1 MMPVLIAALVLLAIY
16 MGGCLWGF
24 RYACARIQDP
34 DWEDPE
40 SLAKTIWKDHP
51 VSIPGAIAWLR
62 EHNAQ
67 DVTVESHDGL
77 TLRGKWVPAEKPIG
91 TIVIFHGYHS
101 NYVSDY
107 GGIFQQYHDWGL
119 NLLLCRQRSHGES
132 DGKYITFG
140 VKERLD
146 VLTWLQ
152 FHNRVHGVDNV
163 YLGGISMGASTVMY
177 AAGEELPPNVRGIVA
192 DCGFTSPREILTL
205 VAGNMKLPGRLMVP
219 GVALWAKALDH
230 TDLLSC
236 DSRKTLARAKVP
248 VLFIHGKADDFV
260 PCWMSEE
267 SYAACASEKH
277 LVLVE
282 GAGHGMSYMVDKPRV
297 KAALKDFYY
306 GHLSDQYTK

>member
-51 VSIPGAIAWLR
+51 ISIPGAIAWLR

-67 DVTVESHDGL
+67 EVTVESHDGL

-132 DGKYITFG
+132 DGSYITFG

-177 AAGEELPPNVRGIVA
+177 AAGEDLPPNVRGIVA

-219 GVALWAKALDH
+219 GVCLWAKVLDH
-230 TDLLSC
+230 TDLL
-236 DSRKTLARAKVP
+236 
-248 VLFIHGKADDFV
+248 FI
-260 PCWMSEE
+260 
-267 SYAACASEKH
+267 
-277 LVLVE
+277 LL
-282 GAGHGMSYMVDKPRV
+282 RQV
-297 KAALKDFYY
+297 KKNLKQ
-306 GHLSDQYTK
+306 L